1 MRPLKLSF
9 AILQC
14 LLTHRRHNLNQTRM
28 ILESGIPIQVSAE
41 YVFDAGR
48 ECHYVHGLLVSGVGD
63 SWLYCSSSS
72 CGCRGR
78 SSRSELLSSSPRL
91 REQPTIVISHAFQA
105 DSIRVGRRFVHC
117 SVRSVLAPDRRCTD
131 RSASKARTER
141 GSVEALTDLVCWL
154 LIIMSAT
161 KRGFAEA

>member
-1 MRPLKLSF
+1 
-9 AILQC
+9 
-14 LLTHRRHNLNQTRM
+14 M
-28 ILESGIPIQVSAE
+28 IFESGIPIQVSAK
-41 YVFDAGR
+41 YILDAGR
-48 ECHYVHGLLVSGVGD
+48 ECHNVHRFLVSSVGD
-63 SWLYCSSSS
+63 ARLHRASSS
-72 CGCRGR
+72 CGCRRR

-154 LIIMSAT
+154 LIVMSAT
-161 KRGFAEA
+161 KRGFAEASGLTPIRRENTE